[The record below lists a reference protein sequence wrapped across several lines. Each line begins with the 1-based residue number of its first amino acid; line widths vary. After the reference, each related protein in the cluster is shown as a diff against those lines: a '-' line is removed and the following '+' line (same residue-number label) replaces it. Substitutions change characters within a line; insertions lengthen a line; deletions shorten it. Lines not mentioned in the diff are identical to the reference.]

1 MLILV
6 LALPRARTSGRPSPR
21 PGLAV
26 LAAGALLSGCSDVVV
41 GYFSG
46 TESTSVSTSSDG
58 GSSDPTSATLGSGS
72 TGETTGG
79 GGFVPPGCFS
89 DDFADGVVDEPRWST
104 WAEADAYLEEVAG
117 QLELTPPSY
126 GLYDTGVVG
135 RFDHQF
141 PFDSGWARLRVVT
154 PPPVDD
160 PAGLFFMVTN
170 SPYTLSIRLAGGSV
184 QIAGAIDEQ
193 LVFEELF
200 PLTPY
205 PTWIGIRGEGTA
217 AHFEVSMDG
226 QSWSTLA
233 THDKPGAFDEAGAL
247 IMAQTFSDY
256 PDRATVAVDDLE
268 VCVQ

>member
-1 MLILV
+1 MLLGV
-6 LALPRARTSGRPSPR
+6 LALHRARACVASGPWVA
-21 PGLAV
+21 AV
-26 LAAGALLSGCSDVVV
+26 ALLSGCSDVVV

-46 TESTSVSTSSDG
+46 TESTSVSTSSDA
-58 GSSDPTSATLGSGS
+58 GSSDPTSATLGGTSLGS
-72 TGETTGG
+72 AGETTGG
-79 GGFVPPGCFS
+79 SGFVPPGCFS

-104 WAEADAYLEEVAG
+104 WAEADGYLEEVAG
-117 QLELTPPSY
+117 QLKLTPPTY

-154 PPPVDD
+154 APPVDD
-160 PAGLFFMVTN
+160 PAGLFFMVGN
-170 SPYTLSIRLAGGSV
+170 PPYTLSIRLAGGNV
-184 QIAGAIDEQ
+184 QIAGSIDEQ

-205 PTWIGIRGEGTA
+205 PSWIGIRGEGTL

-233 THDKPGAFDEAGAL
+233 SHDKPGAFDEAAAL
-247 IMAQTFSDY
+247 IMAQTFADY
-256 PDRATVAVDDLE
+256 PARATVAVDDLE
-268 VCVQ
+268 VCIQ